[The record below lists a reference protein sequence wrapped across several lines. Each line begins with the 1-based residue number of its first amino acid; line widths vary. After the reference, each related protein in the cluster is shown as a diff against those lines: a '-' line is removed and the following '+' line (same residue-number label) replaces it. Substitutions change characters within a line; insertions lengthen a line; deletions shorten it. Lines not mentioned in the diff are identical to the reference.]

1 MPPPDSETTSHPRRR
16 EPDESESADRAGEDA
31 KHCPEC
37 DSRLVFHSSGELV
50 CEDCGLVVA
59 ANLIDYGPEWRAFD
73 ATQRREQSRVG
84 APRTN
89 TIHDRG
95 LSTKIDWRDRDGYG
109 SALSERKRRKMRRL
123 RTWDERFRTRNASER
138 NLRHALTEID
148 RMASALG
155 LPDTTREIAS
165 VLYRRALEEELMLG
179 RSIEAMSAASVY
191 AATRQAGIPRSIDEV
206 VTVSR
211 VEKGEMT
218 RAYRYLLKEL
228 ELPMKPPDPIEYV
241 GRYASKLEVTDE
253 TERRARE
260 LLEVGKRAGLHHGRD
275 PVGLVAAALYAASR
289 LTGERI
295 TQSET
300 AAVADVCEM
309 TIRTHYNELLEADE

>member
-1 MPPPDSETTSHPRRR
+1 MPLPDSETTPRPRRP
-16 EPDESESADRAGEDA
+16 EPNDSESAGLDEDIED
-31 KHCPEC
+31 CPEC
-37 DSRLVFHSSGELV
+37 DSRPVYHSNGELV
-50 CEDCGLVVA
+50 CEECGLVVA
-59 ANLIDYGPEWRAFD
+59 DNLIDYGPEWRAFD
-73 ATQRREQSRVG
+73 ATQRRERSRVG

-109 SALSERKRRKMRRL
+109 NSLSERKRREMSRL
-123 RTWDERFRTRNASER
+123 RTWDERFRTRDASER
-138 NLRHALTEID
+138 NLRHALAEID

-155 LPDTTREIAS
+155 LPATTREIAS

-218 RAYRYLLKEL
+218 RAYRYLLREL
-228 ELPMKPPDPIEYV
+228 ELPMSPPDPIEYV
-241 GRYASKLEVTDE
+241 GRYASRLEVTDE
-253 TERRARE
+253 TEQRARE
-260 LLEVGKRAGLHHGRD
+260 LLDVGKRCGLHHGRD
-275 PVGLVAAALYAASR
+275 PVGLVASALYAASR

-295 TQSET
+295 TQSEI

-309 TIRTHYNELLEADE
+309 TIRTHYSELLEAEE